1 MRNFLLI
8 VLISFVEGIHLPI
21 FKKPNT
27 ATGGMLSKLRD
38 YRAWNLERRRV
49 SPNCYADITSNQ
61 KWCLPSNDDLASCD
75 GLEGDN
81 TWWIIQIDHDTEY
94 MCYPSSCTAND
105 LEYLYTSELK
115 IINASARYCTLDC
128 PPIEFDIRGR
138 SEDGQI
144 MSISGTVNYADL
156 SYDCAGSAAVN
167 DLSNCET
174 TSACSNSTNGLTTC
188 AFYHEDRLTSQ
199 DWTWKLDEQICLP
212 DECTDEANLGKME
225 DFHYAFLT
233 YYELIVN
240 NAPFTAEE
248 IREGYLVEY
257 SCFNAEKED
266 SNNTNAEKEGS
277 KNSNAEKKGSKNSNY
292 GLIFGVISA
301 VLFILCLGVIY
312 YLRMYRLGA
321 VSMTP
326 ITAVELNNRNTNAR
340 VEAAISSPLPCD
352 SDKVETQ
359 IVEGEEDVPS
369 DMIISHNRPIQT
381 NRG

>member
-1 MRNFLLI
+1 MRNFLI

-38 YRAWNLERRRV
+38 YRAWNLERRRM
-49 SPNCYADITSNQ
+49 SPNCHADITSDQ
-61 KWCLPSNDDLASCD
+61 IWCTNDDQASCD
-75 GLEGDN
+75 ELDGDN
-81 TWWIIQIDHDTEY
+81 TWWAIQIDHDTEY

-105 LEYLYTSELK
+105 LEYLYTYELQ
-115 IINASARYCTLDC
+115 IINASAMYCTLDC
-128 PPIEFDIRGR
+128 PPIEFDVWGG
-138 SEDGQI
+138 SEDGQT
-144 MSISGTVNYADL
+144 MSISGTVNYANL

-167 DLSNCET
+167 SLSNCET
-174 TSACSNSTNGLTTC
+174 TSPCSDSTNGLTTC
-188 AFYHEDRLTSQ
+188 SFYHEDRLTNQ

-233 YYELIVN
+233 YYELISN
-240 NAPFTAEE
+240 NAPYTAEE

-257 SCFNAEKED
+257 SCFNAEK
-266 SNNTNAEKEGS
+266 
-277 KNSNAEKKGSKNSNY
+277 KGSKYSNY

-340 VEAAISSPLPCD
+340 LESAISSPLPCD